1 MNAEYLSEC
10 RVMNN
15 QFWEIT
21 KELFDGR
28 QTHSRF
34 KVSSILLLLA
44 LNDFLSRSNRGVSP
58 VFWESQ
64 GHKCWDREKVKFYW
78 KCLLC
83 DSFLKTNFFRE
94 PKKNRREE
102 ARNTSWQINF

>member
-10 RVMNN
+10 RVMKN

-34 KVSSILLLLA
+34 KVSSFLLLLL
-44 LNDFLSRSNRGVSP
+44 LNNFLNRSN
-58 VFWESQ
+58 VFHLFFES
-64 GHKCWDREKVKFYW
+64 
-78 KCLLC
+78 
-83 DSFLKTNFFRE
+83 LK
-94 PKKNRREE
+94 
-102 ARNTSWQINF
+102 ATSAEIAKR